1 MRILSKII
9 KASYHLKNVLQEET
23 PAMIVKITRTLSSI
37 IKPSSPSRKTI
48 DFIAGNAKN
57 WEFTSLL
64 ILKDHYTEVID
75 IEIAKL
81 LLTRSNLEAAL

>member
-1 MRILSKII
+1 M
-9 KASYHLKNVLQEET
+9 
-23 PAMIVKITRTLSSI
+23 
-37 IKPSSPSRKTI
+37 KTI

-81 LLTRSNLEAAL
+81 LALTGSNLEAAL